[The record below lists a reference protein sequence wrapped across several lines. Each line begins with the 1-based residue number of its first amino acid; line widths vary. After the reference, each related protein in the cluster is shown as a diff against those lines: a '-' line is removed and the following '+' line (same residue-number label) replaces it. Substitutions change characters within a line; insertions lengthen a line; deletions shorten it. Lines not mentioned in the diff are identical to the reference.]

1 MVVVALVEEV
11 MVAVIEGVVVPVLAV
26 RAVLLE
32 VRLLAAGVTAVQVVW
47 VAMAAAVGGE
57 AMLGE

>member
-57 AMLGE
+57 AMLEE